1 MLCGYRLECQTANR
15 EYFVRSDNT
24 PLLHWPTIDLV
35 PDIGR
40 RVDAARRTGLQPV
53 HMIAVAVRDHDGRRS
68 EVVDAVQPVR
78 SAIDHHSTASVSNKR
93 SRVPAMAPAPD
104 LVDAAHPQDHSQ
116 GSLSAVSRCEWWPPH
131 RARSSRSEAIR
142 SVVGGPLTLIACWR
156 AVPARCRDAF
166 ADVLFLPPT

>member
-104 LVDAAHPQDHSQ
+104 LDVAARTEKRQPRNASYVQSP
-116 GSLSAVSRCEWWPPH
+116 SRFL
-131 RARSSRSEAIR
+131 RISSK
-142 SVVGGPLTLIACWR
+142 T
-156 AVPARCRDAF
+156 
-166 ADVLFLPPT
+166 